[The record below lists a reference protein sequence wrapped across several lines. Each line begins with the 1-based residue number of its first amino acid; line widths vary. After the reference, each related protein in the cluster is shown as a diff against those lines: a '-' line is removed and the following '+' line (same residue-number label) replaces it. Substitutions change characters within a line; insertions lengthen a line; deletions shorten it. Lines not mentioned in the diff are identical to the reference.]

1 MMRRYLNSFLA
12 FCLLA
17 VSWGSVKAQAPDY
30 EYFNETGHNVQG
42 EFLKFYHSAPD
53 PILLY
58 GYPITEQITSK
69 DGKTVQYF
77 QRARFE
83 LRNDLP
89 EGQRVQL
96 SLLGHEM
103 YSPQSPLN
111 VSSAFA
117 CRFYSE
123 TDFSVCFA
131 FLEFFDKNG
140 GVTQFGYPIS
150 SFEYHENMIVQ
161 YFEKARLEW
170 RPWNPEVQ
178 RVIVSD
184 LGRIYFDKLG
194 EDPGLLTSA
203 PPAGNI
209 VAQLISIQ
217 VRAFVWKAVTLASD
231 QQVIFVVAQDQ
242 RGQPVTGAQCTSVIH
257 WPNGQTDSRAISTNS
272 NGVGI
277 VSLSFTDQPYGNLI
291 YIDISCDSNGLKG
304 ITTTSFRIWY

>member
-1 MMRRYLNSFLA
+1 
-12 FCLLA
+12 
-17 VSWGSVKAQAPDY
+17 
-30 EYFNETGHNVQG
+30 VQG

-53 PILLY
+53 PTLLY

-83 LRNDLP
+83 LRNNLP
-89 EGQRVQL
+89 EGQRVQP
-96 SLLGHEM
+96 SLLGRET

-111 VSSAFA
+111 VSSTFA
-117 CRFYSE
+117 CRFYGE
-123 TDFSVCFA
+123 TNFSICFA

-161 YFEKARLEW
+161 YFEKTRLEW
-170 RPWNPEVQ
+170 RPWNPEAQ

-194 EDPGLLTSA
+194 EDPGLLTSV
-203 PPAGNI
+203 PPAGNV

-257 WPNGQTDSRAISTNS
+257 WPNGLTDSRAISTNS

>member
-1 MMRRYLNSFLA
+1 MMRRYLTSFLA

-17 VSWGSVKAQAPDY
+17 VSWGSVNAQTPDY
-30 EYFNETGHNVQG
+30 EYFDETGHNVQG
-42 EFLKFYHSAPD
+42 EFLKFYRSAPN
-53 PILLY
+53 PLLY

-96 SLLGHEM
+96 SLLGRET

-111 VSSAFA
+111 VSSTFA

-123 TDFSVCFA
+123 TNFSICFA

-170 RPWNPEVQ
+170 RPWNPEAQ

-194 EDPGLLTSA
+194 EDPGLLTSV
-203 PPAGNI
+203 PPTGNV

-257 WPNGQTDSRAISTNS
+257 WPNGQTDSRTISTNT

-291 YIDISCDSNGLKG
+291 YIDISCDANGLKG